1 MARAY
6 AIVVLLAG
14 CGRLGFS
21 DNAIADAG
29 PDAPAPCAHACSI
42 DLPATTTCTS
52 PMVATFA
59 AGEAT
64 VAIDMTGLA
73 ELEIDTQIC
82 DPIDCVLH
90 LGDSPTDNGY
100 GGDSGQFS
108 NDAEIQI
115 LNTQLD
121 VFPNQMAP
129 GAGTLESDPS
139 FVAATGCS
147 SVVMFV
153 RDQTV
158 DATLP
163 HAYHVA
169 SPFALRIA
177 PPSDLEGVPDSN
189 WWLGIDRTYGDP
201 TRTGTGITHVDL
213 CQR

>member
-1 MARAY
+1 MVRAS
-6 AIVVLLAG
+6 AFVAMLAG
-14 CGRLGFS
+14 CGRFGFP
-21 DNAIADAG
+21 DHATADAG
-29 PDAPAPCAHACSI
+29 PDAPAPCVNACSI
-42 DLPATTTCTS
+42 DLPATTTCAA
-52 PMVATFA
+52 PIVATFG

-82 DPIDCVLH
+82 DPMGWVLH
-90 LGDSPTDNGY
+90 LGDSPSDNGY

-108 NDAEIQI
+108 NDAEIQ
-115 LNTQLD
+115 LQGTQLD
-121 VFPNQMAP
+121 VFPNQMAS
-129 GAGTLESDPS
+129 GASTLDADPS

-147 SVVMFV
+147 SIVLFV

-158 DATLP
+158 DATQP

-169 SPFALRIA
+169 SSFALRIA
-177 PPSDLEGVPDSN
+177 PPSDLEGVPDSL